1 MDMLKRLGVVLMVAA
16 ALASQGCSG
25 IGMGGR
31 GTAAQDVN
39 YTLDGIAYR
48 TFTAPIDTM
57 RRVTLTT
64 FKRMDIVVKRDGLKE
79 DGIRELIA
87 AAGDRTIYVELEKLS
102 ERTTRMRITAKHG
115 WMWRDRATAAEII
128 VQTGRTLDGTPAVM
142 RRGGK

>member
-1 MDMLKRLGVVLMVAA
+1 MDMLKRVAGVVLMA
-16 ALASQGCSG
+16 ALASQGCG
-25 IGMGGR
+25 GVGVGGR
-31 GTAAQDVN
+31 GTAAKDVN

-48 TFTAPIDTM
+48 TFTAPFDTL

-64 FKRMDIVVKRDGLKE
+64 FKRMDIVLKSDDLKADGT
-79 DGIRELIA
+79 RELIA
-87 AAGDRTIYVELEKLS
+87 AAGDRTVYVELEKLT

-142 RRGGK
+142 RRGK